1 MRNCIAVGAMAIAAL
16 AVAGVAADPAL
27 KSGPQVGS
35 SNISPFNPLHC
46 SGVQEGTKA
55 CLV

>member
-1 MRNCIAVGAMAIAAL
+1 MRVRYALGAVGLAAL
-16 AVAGVAADPAL
+16 VLTGAAPDPSL

-46 SGVQEGTKA
+46 SGPTEGTKI